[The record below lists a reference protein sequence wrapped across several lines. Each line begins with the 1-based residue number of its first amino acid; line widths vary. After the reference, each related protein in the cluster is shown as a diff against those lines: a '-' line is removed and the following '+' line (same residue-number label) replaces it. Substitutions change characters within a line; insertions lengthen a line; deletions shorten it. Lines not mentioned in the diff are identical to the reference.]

1 MARSGFDVER
11 AWMRDRG
18 HVRERPRALTKDAL
32 ESWEEVDGGRRKEEM
47 EVWPGTSTLVS
58 R

>member
-1 MARSGFDVER
+1 
-11 AWMRDRG
+11 MRDRG
-18 HVRERPRALTKDAL
+18 HVPERPRALTKDAL
-32 ESWEEVDGGRRKEEM
+32 GSWAEVDGGRRKEEM

>member
-1 MARSGFDVER
+1 MARSGFDGER

-18 HVRERPRALTKDAL
+18 HVLERPRALTNEAL
-32 ESWEEVDGGRRKEEM
+32 GSCAEVDGGRRKEEM
-47 EVWPGTSTLVS
+47 EVWPGTRTFVS